1 MSKDDE
7 SFTEEVEELSE
18 GESEVLHD
26 LKIGAVAGFVATILV
41 AVLIF
46 LKDAIGLLPDVDVIG
61 TFGNFVGGWPG
72 AGWVVLLGGGAALG
86 IGFALLD
93 SHVGHV
99 TGAGEIAHGVL
110 FGFLLWAALL
120 LIMVPLY
127 SGSADAVTLYGAV
140 LFAALVFGV
149 AMGWIYG
156 RMNPE
161 EAPT

>member
-1 MSKDDE
+1 VSKDDE
-7 SFTEEVEELSE
+7 SFTEEVDELAE

-26 LKIGAVAGFVATILV
+26 LRIGVVAGILAAIPL

-46 LKDAIGLLPDVDVIG
+46 LKDAMGFLPDVDAIG
-61 TFGNFVGGWPG
+61 VLGGFIGGWPG
-72 AGWVVLLGGGAALG
+72 AGWVALLIAGAILG
-86 IGFALLD
+86 VGFALLD

-120 LIMVPLY
+120 LILVPLY
-127 SGSADAVTLYGAV
+127 SGSADAVTLYGSF
-140 LFAALVFGV
+140 LIGTLVFGV
-149 AMGWIYG
+149 VMGWIYG

>member
-7 SFTEEVEELSE
+7 SFTEEVEELTE

-26 LKIGAVAGFVATILV
+26 LKIGLVAGLLAAIPL

-46 LKDAIGLLPDVDVIG
+46 LKDAAGLLPDLDVIHTLG
-61 TFGNFVGGWPG
+61 YFIGDWTG
-72 AGWVVLLGGGAALG
+72 AGWVALFLAGAILGV
-86 IGFALLD
+86 GFALLD

-120 LIMVPLY
+120 LVLVPLY
-127 SGSADAVTLYGAV
+127 NGSADSMTLYVAV
-140 LFAALVFGV
+140 LVATLVFGV

>member
-26 LKIGAVAGFVATILV
+26 LKIGVVAGLLAAIPV

-46 LKDAIGLLPDVDVIG
+46 LKDAAGFLPDVDVIG
-61 TFGNFVGGWPG
+61 TLGGFIGGWPG
-72 AGWVVLLGGGAALG
+72 AGWVLLFVGGALLG
-86 IGFALLD
+86 IGFAMLD

-99 TGAGEIAHGVL
+99 TGAGEVAHGVL

-120 LIMVPLY
+120 LILVPLY
-127 SGSADAVTLYGAV
+127 SGTADAVTLYGSA
-140 LFAALVFGV
+140 LFANLVFGV

>member
-7 SFTEEVEELSE
+7 SFTEEVEELAE

-26 LKIGAVAGFVATILV
+26 LRIGAIAGFLATIPV

-46 LKDAIGLLPDVDVIG
+46 VQSMAGFLPALDVIG
-61 TFGNFVGGWPG
+61 SLGNLIGGWAGAGWLVLFVGG
-72 AGWVVLLGGGAALG
+72 AVLGM
-86 IGFALLD
+86 GFALLD

-110 FGFLLWAALL
+110 FGFLLWAAMLMIL
-120 LIMVPLY
+120 VPEY
-127 SGSADAVTLYGAV
+127 SGSADATTLYVAV
-140 LFAALVFGV
+140 LVSTLIFGV
-149 AMGWIYG
+149 VMGWIYG
-156 RMNPE
+156 KMNPE